1 MSNKN
6 TKPQRKESM
15 SIRIEPQ
22 LRYLID
28 IASRVQRRSL
38 TNYVEW
44 VLEEY
49 LKQTPIRPMDKSI
62 SDLMLELWD
71 VNESERLIKLA
82 CIAPELLTYD
92 EQLIFKILI
101 NEDFNLLIPNV
112 VSVMLVN
119 GMYQAVLVDNP
130 ECDDYEFDFYL
141 EKSKADKT
149 GKAIQ
154 IPLEVGFFEINQINE
169 HWDLIKKTSQGDEKA
184 KDELLE
190 LTHHKIKL
198 ISKKTGKEIPL

>member
-44 VLEEY
+44 VLEES
-49 LKQTPIRPMDKSI
+49 LKNVKIGRLSLSHLALQ
-62 SDLMLELWD
+62 LWD

-82 CIAPELLTYD
+82 CVAPELLTYD
-92 EQLIFKILI
+92 EQLIFKVLIDKELDFLDAKEIKVIFLNNSYQVYLFGGNGKMYPLRIHHFNTSKINRYWEKIL
-101 NEDFNLLIPNV
+101 
-112 VSVMLVN
+112 LV
-119 GMYQAVLVDNP
+119 
-130 ECDDYEFDFYL
+130 
-141 EKSKADKT
+141 
-149 GKAIQ
+149 
-154 IPLEVGFFEINQINE
+154 
-169 HWDLIKKTSQGDEKA
+169 SQGDCEARQFILDNEKE
-184 KDELLE
+184 KQEE
-190 LTHHKIKL
+190 
-198 ISKKTGKEIPL
+198 